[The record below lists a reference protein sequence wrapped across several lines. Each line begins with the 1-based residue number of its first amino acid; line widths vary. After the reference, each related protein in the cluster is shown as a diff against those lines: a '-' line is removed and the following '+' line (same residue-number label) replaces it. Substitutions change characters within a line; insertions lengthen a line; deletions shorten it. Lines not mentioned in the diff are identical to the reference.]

1 MKSERRSQQQKAK
14 PTTLPL
20 LIDEGPDQDRTKP
33 ADKTEE
39 LTTPDEEDT
48 KQDQAEVP
56 ANPEVATT
64 TIETASTATSAK
76 SRATGKRNAGR
87 G

>member
-14 PTTLPL
+14 PTTLQL
-20 LIDEGPDQDRTKP
+20 SIDEGPDQDQTKP
-33 ADKTEE
+33 ADKAEE

-48 KQDQAEVP
+48 KQDQAEVL
-56 ANPEVATT
+56 ATPEAEATIT
-64 TIETASTATSAK
+64 ETANTAIFAK
-76 SRATGKRNAGR
+76 SRATDRKNAGK